1 MLSTS
6 SRLAVLSSILLIFL
20 VSATPA
26 AAEVRPG
33 SFEFELYGGWYDAGP
48 DVLGGSPTLGGRFG
62 YNATP
67 RFFVQGGLGYTNFES
82 SVTDG
87 VSFGTVTLDLWVMD
101 FSFGYNFTED
111 TNVTPEVH
119 VGFGGGFGSR
129 AGALQINDPDVCGV
143 LSCTATFEN
152 LSKDSFTLHGGA
164 GVRIDLGD
172 LIYLR
177 PGIQARWFG
186 ARDDDEWDVE
196 YSVSLGFK
204 FGGN

>member
-1 MLSTS
+1 MLSSLT
-6 SRLAVLSSILLIFL
+6 RRIVMSSIVLIL
-20 VSATPA
+20 VVSAYPA
-26 AAEVRPG
+26 SAEVRPG

-48 DVLGGSPTLGGRFG
+48 GVLGGSPTLGGRFG

-67 RFFVQGGLGYTNFES
+67 RFFVQGGLGYTKFES
-82 SVTDG
+82 SLTNGD
-87 VSFGTVTLDLWVMD
+87 SSGTATVDLWNMD

-111 TNVTPEVH
+111 SNVTPEVH
-119 VGFGGGFGSR
+119 AGFGGGFGTVG
-129 AGALQINDPDVCGV
+129 GALQINDPDVCGV

-152 LSKDSFTLHGGA
+152 LSEDSFTLHGGA

-172 LIYLR
+172 LIYVR
-177 PGIQARWFG
+177 PVIQARWFG